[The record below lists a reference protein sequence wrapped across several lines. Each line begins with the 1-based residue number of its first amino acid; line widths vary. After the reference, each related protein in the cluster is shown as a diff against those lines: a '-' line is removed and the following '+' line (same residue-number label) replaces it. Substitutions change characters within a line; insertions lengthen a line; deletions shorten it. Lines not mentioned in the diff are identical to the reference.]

1 MVLGLLGARF
11 FRVECFIR
19 LFKALY
25 FFVLKGVGEGF
36 RVIGNLLWDRV
47 LWVLWAL

>member
-1 MVLGLLGARF
+1 MVLGLWRVCF
-11 FRVECFIR
+11 FKVECFIR

-25 FFVLKGVGEGF
+25 FFVLEGVGEGF
-36 RVIGNLLWDRV
+36 GVIGNLLGDRA

>member
-1 MVLGLLGARF
+1 MVLGFLGARF

-25 FFVLKGVGEGF
+25 FFVLEGVGEG
-36 RVIGNLLWDRV
+36 VKLLDNLLRNRA
-47 LWVLWAL
+47 LWAL

>member
-1 MVLGLLGARF
+1 MVLGLWRAHF

-25 FFVLKGVGEGF
+25 FFVLEGVGEEF
-36 RVIGNLLWDRV
+36 RVVGNLLGDR
-47 LWVLWAL
+47 AL

>member
-1 MVLGLLGARF
+1 MVLGVWGARF

-25 FFVLKGVGEGF
+25 FFVLEGVGEGF
-36 RVIGNLLWDRV
+36 RLFGNLLINRA
-47 LWVLWAL
+47 LWAL

>member
-11 FRVECFIR
+11 LRVECFIR

-25 FFVLKGVGEGF
+25 FFVLEGVGEGF
-36 RVIGNLLWDRV
+36 RLFGNLLINR
-47 LWVLWAL
+47 AL

>member
-11 FRVECFIR
+11 LRVECFIR

-25 FFVLKGVGEGF
+25 FFVLEGVGEGF
-36 RVIGNLLWDRV
+36 RVVGNLLINSA
-47 LWVLWAL
+47 LWGLWAL

>member
-1 MVLGLLGARF
+1 MGLGLLGARF

-25 FFVLKGVGEGF
+25 FFVLEGVGEGF
-36 RVIGNLLWDRV
+36 RLFGNLLINR
-47 LWVLWAL
+47 ALCAL

>member
-25 FFVLKGVGEGF
+25 FFVLEGVGEDF
-36 RVIGNLLWDRV
+36 RLLDNLLINR
-47 LWVLWAL
+47 VLWAL

>member
-11 FRVECFIR
+11 LRVECFIR

-25 FFVLKGVGEGF
+25 FFVLEGVGEGF
-36 RVIGNLLWDRV
+36 RLFGNLLINSA
-47 LWVLWAL
+47 LWALWAL

>member
-1 MVLGLLGARF
+1 VVLGVLGARF

-25 FFVLKGVGEGF
+25 FFVLEGVGEGF
-36 RVIGNLLWDRV
+36 RLFGNLLINRA
-47 LWVLWAL
+47 LWAI

>member
-25 FFVLKGVGEGF
+25 FFVLEGVGESF
-36 RVIGNLLWDRV
+36 RLFGNLLINRA
-47 LWVLWAL
+47 LWAL

>member
-25 FFVLKGVGEGF
+25 FFVLEGVGEGS
-36 RVIGNLLWDRV
+36 RVIGNLLWDRA
-47 LWVLWAL
+47 LWALWAL

>member
-1 MVLGLLGARF
+1 MVLGLWRAHF

-25 FFVLKGVGEGF
+25 FFVLEGVGEDF
-36 RVIGNLLWDRV
+36 RVVGNLLWDR
-47 LWVLWAL
+47 AL

>member
-1 MVLGLLGARF
+1 MVLGVLGARF

-25 FFVLKGVGEGF
+25 FFVLEGVGEGF
-36 RVIGNLLWDRV
+36 RLFGNLLINRA
-47 LWVLWAL
+47 LWAI